1 MCQDGQVLAVGV
13 EAARKSV
20 IINDIIEEGN
30 DGEEIPVQVNKDIME
45 KVIEFCVHIGTAE
58 PPQIDKPLT
67 STDLSQLGV
76 DEWYINYI
84 SVDKNTLFEIVMA
97 ANYLNIPSLLEL
109 SSAAVAAQMKGQ
121 SVDFVRDYFEV
132 QNDFTEEELAQI

>member
-121 SVDFVRDYFEV
+121 SVDFVREYFEV